1 MDNVS
6 KFSFMVEF
14 HLPFK
19 KVIANLQVQ
28 KEKFK
33 GSFLKWRNH
42 QLLLGMHEVRMKLIC
57 IHVAV

>member
-19 KVIANLQVQ
+19 KWLLIYILQVQ
-28 KEKFK
+28 KEKIQRFQ
-33 GSFLKWRNH
+33 RNH
-42 QLLLGMHEVRMKLIC
+42 QLLLGMHEVRMKQIC